1 MEKFITKKRRSID
14 GGQLEGA
21 KNTIDSCAVE
31 KRRIKT
37 RKIRLYCDSYLNIG
51 FTWCGDEAEPIPNCL
66 ICNAKLCN
74 EAMVPSKLKRHFEN
88 KHNHLSSTPRI
99 YFERVLNERKQQSQA
114 LTKNFTVSAKAQEAS
129 YRVAELIAKN
139 SKPHTEAESLIL
151 PACCAI
157 VKTMFGSEYEKE
169 IKKILLSNNTIC
181 RRICDMSANIEDTVI
196 NAVKESK
203 IFAMQVDKST
213 DISGKAQLL
222 AFIRY
227 VIDEK
232 ITEQFLC
239 CKELKERTTGKDI
252 FTTLT
257 NYLEENGLSWKKCVG
272 ICTDGA
278 PCMNGSVKGFVFS

>member
-1 MEKFITKKRRSID
+1 
-14 GGQLEGA
+14 
-21 KNTIDSCAVE
+21 
-31 KRRIKT
+31 
-37 RKIRLYCDSYLNIG
+37 
-51 FTWCGDEAEPIPNCL
+51 
-66 ICNAKLCN
+66 
-74 EAMVPSKLKRHFEN
+74 MVPSKLKRHFEN
-88 KHNHLSSTPRI
+88 KQDQLSSKPRI
-99 YFERVLNERKQQSQA
+99 YFERMLNERKQQSQA
-114 LTKNFTVSAKAQEAS
+114 LAKNFTVSTKAHEVS

-169 IKKILLSNNTIC
+169 IEKIPLNKNTIC
-181 RRICDMSANIEDTVI
+181 RGICDMSANIQDTVI

-203 IFAMQVDKST
+203 IFAMQVDEST

-239 CKELKERTTGKDI
+239 CKKLKERSTGTDI
-252 FTTLT
+252 FATLT
-257 NYLEENGLSWKKCVG
+257 NYLEENGLS
-272 ICTDGA
+272 
-278 PCMNGSVKGFVFS
+278 